1 MIYKQ
6 QFSRLKNSEKFRE
19 FFARDY
25 NFSHDNNN
33 NNLFQKKK
41 DDKLYVEGND
51 NVVADSLLGYFT
63 YKKIRLDRAEE
74 IRSNPKQNPN
84 KEKRDE
90 REKGQMC
97 VSRCSKPSV

>member
-1 MIYKQ
+1 MLNIQ
-6 QFSRLKNSEKFRE
+6 TTIFTFEKFYE

-51 NVVADSLLGYFT
+51 NVVADSLPVTLHT
-63 YKKIRLDRAEE
+63 KRSDRAEE